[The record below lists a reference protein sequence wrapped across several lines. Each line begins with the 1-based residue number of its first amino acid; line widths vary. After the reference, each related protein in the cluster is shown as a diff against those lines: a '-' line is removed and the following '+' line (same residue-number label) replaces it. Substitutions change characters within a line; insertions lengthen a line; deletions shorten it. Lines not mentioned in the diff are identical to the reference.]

1 MDALLG
7 NTTVLAAVISF
18 VDRRDLG
25 SIACVDKTW
34 SKAVARPQLWEVLAH
49 APRGPFLAS
58 CFRRASSYAY
68 RETDVPAPN
77 VNRRGSPPTIRGC
90 LLSDRST
97 LKDYIN
103 ELRAMYYEQQNLK
116 QPPQTLVLPDALF
129 DDAANVKTDRPFTRD
144 EWRRAAFTSVTLIRS
159 AESIVATHM
168 LSGSV
173 LNDTA
178 FFYLWHLKE
187 GRIIATIYQPLA
199 TCFDTCAKMLVV
211 GTSDGTIKA
220 WDLAAFVATS
230 KAGTVVRALAFS
242 ATLAPRSH
250 IGLAPFLPTRSNQRH
265 KPVRVKVDVT
275 EGSFIHV
282 AAAYEK
288 GDVSV
293 WNATKG
299 ELTTSLPVESIH
311 KSTLPRA
318 NRTSDRTVTSLML
331 FRNTLVCGT
340 SVGLVRVF
348 DTRDARLSHR
358 ISGHPDAIT
367 KTLTRG
373 RVLWSAG
380 KDGSVRW
387 WGGKSPKVLPKS
399 LLCSGPVSHLEM
411 DESVVVAAYEDKG
424 MQAWDV
430 RTQQPLATF
439 GTATGIAT
447 VHLDKRKLVTISQA
461 GGVAQMWRWFEMYPV
476 FTFPTTHHHVSL
488 ACDDRTLVLGT
499 ADGAALLY
507 KMEGIPSKKPSGAA
521 YDY

>member
-7 NTTVLAAVISF
+7 DTHVWATI
-18 VDRRDLG
+18 LG
-25 SIACVDKTW
+25 YVQRHDVAMMACVNKTW
-34 SKAVARPQLWEVLAH
+34 SKAVARPQVWEVLAQ

-77 VNRRGSPPTIRGC
+77 VNRRGAPPTIRGC

-103 ELRAMYYEQQNLK
+103 ELRAMYYETQNLAK
-116 QPPQTLVLPDALF
+116 TPVYLAVPDALY
-129 DDAANVKTDRPFTRD
+129 DDAASVRTDRPFTRD
-144 EWRRAAFTSVTLIRS
+144 EWRRAAFQSVALIQS
-159 AESIVATHM
+159 PSSPLATH
-168 LSGSV
+168 V
-173 LNDTA
+173 LTGTILHDTA

-187 GRIIATIYQPLA
+187 ARIVATIYHALA
-199 TCFDTCAKMLVV
+199 TCFDTCAKMLVI
-211 GTSDGTIKA
+211 GASDGTVKT
-220 WDLAAFVATS
+220 WDLAAAVTAKTTS
-230 KAGTVVRALAFS
+230 PVRGLAPTS
-242 ATLAPRSH
+242 TLAPRSH
-250 IGLAPFLPTRSNQRH
+250 IGLAPFLPTRANQRH
-265 KPVRVKVDVT
+265 KPVKVQVDVS
-275 EGSFIHV
+275 EGSFVFV
-282 AAAYEK
+282 AATYEK

-293 WNATKG
+293 WNATKA
-299 ELTTSLPVESIH
+299 ELTTSLSVDSIH

-318 NRTSDRTVTSLML
+318 ARTPAPQVTSLML

-358 ISGHPDAIT
+358 ISGHPDAIV

-380 KDGSVRW
+380 RDGSVRW

-399 LLCSGPVSHLEM
+399 LLCEGPVSHLEM
-411 DESVVVAAYEDKG
+411 DESVVVAAYGTKG

-430 RTQQPLATF
+430 RTQQPLTTF
-439 GTATGIAT
+439 GATDG
-447 VHLDKRKLVTISQA
+447 VDSVVFDKRKLVSLSPQ
-461 GGVAQMWRWFEMYPV
+461 GVVHVWRWFGLYPV
-476 FTFPTTHHHVSL
+476 HTFPTQHVYT
-488 ACDDRTLVLGT
+488 AVAHDERHLVLGT
-499 ADGAALLY
+499 TDGAAVLY
-507 KMEGIPSKKPSGAA
+507 RMEGIPSKKPPGAL